1 MGFRVVN
8 KFCLALAA
16 LSLAT
21 LTTDIAAASGR
32 CRVAR
37 DADNPMVSS
46 EGFGIATCHKRG
58 PRYFTAAYLGES
70 ARGYARRVASD
81 PMVWSDAKWRSRLFG
96 GYART
101 YDDKYDRRFRRGAV
115 AAHVARRIE
124 RVFVTATTHIETTQT
139 LARKARGP
147 KIAHLRSSDGADMIE
162 NSSSFVGHR
171 CSGILVLRWGAAG
184 SRARCYESKGRIRMA
199 P

>member
-1 MGFRVVN
+1 VN
-8 KFCLALAA
+8 KFCFAFAA
-16 LSLAT
+16 LSLAA

-32 CRVAR
+32 CRVAK
-37 DADNPMVSS
+37 DIDNPMVSS
-46 EGFGIATCHKRG
+46 EGFGVATCHHRG
-58 PRYFTAAYLGES
+58 PRYFTAAHLREG

-115 AAHVARRIE
+115 AARHVTRRIE
-124 RVFVTATTHIETTQT
+124 RVFVTATTHIEATET
-139 LARKARGP
+139 LATKRRGP
-147 KIAHLRSSDGADMIE
+147 KIARLRTSDSADMIE

-171 CSGILVLRWGAAG
+171 CRGILVLKWGVAG
-184 SRARCYESKGRIRMA
+184 SRARCYESRGRIRTA